1 MTNHQEDWHGTAEG
15 LDFLGGRRGEAR
27 RAVQH
32 SEKRCVLLRKA
43 EACGIMGNGL
53 EEHLLSG
60 KEFKLCDKLCLK
72 PKAKR
77 KRS

>member
-1 MTNHQEDWHGTAEG
+1 MVLLKDLISW
-15 LDFLGGRRGEAR
+15 GGGEER

-43 EACGIMGNGL
+43 EACGILGNGL

-72 PKAKR
+72 LKAKR